1 MTKRSALAGG
11 DFGRAAGLGGDGE
24 IPHGR
29 YLARAPCGRFC
40 WLRFSWRPCVASCSS
55 RKHSSRRAF
64 PFRIFE
70 GKSHGRPQKNQG
82 QSRHRKAATSPG
94 HHKPANSN
102 EPRLSSRPIWQGNLR
117 LSLVSCPVALYGA
130 TSRSADI
137 SFHLLNPETNN
148 RIRMIPTDPDTG
160 PVERAD
166 LVKGYEIS
174 KNHYVVLS
182 NDELDAVKLE
192 TTHTIEIERFVDEKE
207 IDRLYWNDP
216 YYLLPNEKAG
226 VEAYTV
232 IREALAEAGRIALG
246 RVVMHTRERL
256 VALEPRDKGI
266 LVYTLRMADE
276 VVPPKDAFDDIPAAK
291 PDKRMIEIARKIIE
305 QQEGDF
311 EPDKFEDRYE
321 NALRDLIRRKEKG
334 EKLVTAEPV
343 EEDNVIDLME
353 ALKKSLKAKGGAS
366 RPETR
371 PELSRPGD
379 EPGCQP

>member
-1 MTKRSALAGG
+1 M
-11 DFGRAAGLGGDGE
+11 AA
-24 IPHGR
+24 R
-29 YLARAPCGRFC
+29 KKT
-40 WLRFSWRPCVASCSS
+40 V
-55 RKHSSRRAF
+55 RKHA
-64 PFRIFE
+64 
-70 GKSHGRPQKNQG
+70 KTHHKAVHHHG
-82 QSRHRKAATSPG
+82 T
-94 HHKPANSN
+94 HKPANSN
-102 EPRLSSRPIWQGNLR
+102 EPSLSKRPVWQGDLR

-174 KNHYVVLS
+174 KNHYVILS
-182 NDELDAVKLE
+182 KDELDAVKLE
-192 TTHTIEIERFVDEKE
+192 TTRTIEIERFVDEKD

-216 YYLLPNEKAG
+216 YYLVPGEKSG
-226 VEAYTV
+226 TEAYTV
-232 IREALAEAGRIALG
+232 IREALTEAGRIALG

-266 LVYTLRMADE
+266 IVYTLRMADE
-276 VVPPKDAFDDIPAAK
+276 VISPKEAFDDIPSEK

-305 QQEGDF
+305 QQEGPF
-311 EPDKFEDRYE
+311 EPAKFEDRYE
-321 NALRDLIRRKEKG
+321 TALRDVIRRKEKG

-353 ALKKSLKAKGGAS
+353 ALKKSLKAKPKRKAG
-366 RPETR
+366 
-371 PELSRPGD
+371 
-379 EPGCQP
+379 